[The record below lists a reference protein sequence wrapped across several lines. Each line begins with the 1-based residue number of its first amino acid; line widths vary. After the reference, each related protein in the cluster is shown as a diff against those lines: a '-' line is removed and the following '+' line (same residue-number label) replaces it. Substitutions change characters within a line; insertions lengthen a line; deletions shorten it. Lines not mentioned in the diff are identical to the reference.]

1 MQTNVMESES
11 NGHPLSLLID
21 ARGDFWLKTS
31 QTCVPLEQFHAR
43 TRPRKWM
50 QRPRNLCLSLQH
62 NDVAEV
68 A

>member
-31 QTCVPLEQFHAR
+31 QTCGPLEQFHAL
-43 TRPRKWM
+43 TRLDRWLAQSPSDALLL
-50 QRPRNLCLSLQH
+50 QRIHTREG
-62 NDVAEV
+62 V
-68 A
+68 